1 MERLRSFTRPP
12 PKKEEDLRNE
22 HLKKLSEERVKNWPN
37 TLAAQRKKK
46 EQWKEIRAAEEE
58 AYRVKVDNE
67 ERELREAAAAK
78 AYAKAKYLKFENQD
92 KTKFLRAQQLYS
104 DCVYERQEQIREKEV
119 MKLWEKEKEKAY
131 HEDVMRHVA
140 EGDRREAAELE
151 ARKLKNAVICKQQQ
165 AQLAEFR
172 ENYLERLRIE
182 KRDGELIQKKV
193 ASNLKEDVRAREEE
207 AIKQQL
213 KRNENKLA
221 NEELKKLRL
230 EAAVED
236 QIIDARVKK
245 EVKRKEYYDAEIKK
259 QKARMF
265 AEKQRIKQRL
275 IDNATRNLMNQMA
288 ADESALEEQVEAMR
302 KKEDDLE
309 ALKQRNIKEQKLA
322 IDQACKSAM
331 ARRQRE
337 REEDARQTEEMVKAW
352 RAKNKEIDDEA
363 EADEKRR
370 HDELMDLK
378 KTQYEQREQYRARV
392 RQERADRLSGDT
404 GEANRILQEDLE
416 FRQEAQREIDKAKAA
431 GRPWYMLQKAKEAKE
446 RALFPSGGS
455 GKA

>member
-1 MERLRSFTRPP
+1 
-12 PKKEEDLRNE
+12 
-22 HLKKLSEERVKNWPN
+22 
-37 TLAAQRKKK
+37 
-46 EQWKEIRAAEEE
+46 
-58 AYRVKVDNE
+58 
-67 ERELREAAAAK
+67 
-78 AYAKAKYLKFENQD
+78 
-92 KTKFLRAQQLYS
+92 
-104 DCVYERQEQIREKEV
+104 
-119 MKLWEKEKEKAY
+119 
-131 HEDVMRHVA
+131 
-140 EGDRREAAELE
+140 
-151 ARKLKNAVICKQQQ
+151 
-165 AQLAEFR
+165 
-172 ENYLERLRIE
+172 
-182 KRDGELIQKKV
+182 
-193 ASNLKEDVRAREEE
+193 
-207 AIKQQL
+207 
-213 KRNENKLA
+213 
-221 NEELKKLRL
+221 
-230 EAAVED
+230 
-236 QIIDARVKK
+236 
-245 EVKRKEYYDAEIKK
+245 
-259 QKARMF
+259 MF

-331 ARRQRE
+331 ARRARE
-337 REEDARQTEEMVKAW
+337 RQEDERQTAEMVKAW

-378 KTQYEQREQYRARV
+378 QTQYEQREQYRARV

>member
-1 MERLRSFTRPP
+1 M
-12 PKKEEDLRNE
+12 
-22 HLKKLSEERVKNWPN
+22 
-37 TLAAQRKKK
+37 
-46 EQWKEIRAAEEE
+46 
-58 AYRVKVDNE
+58 
-67 ERELREAAAAK
+67 
-78 AYAKAKYLKFENQD
+78 
-92 KTKFLRAQQLYS
+92 
-104 DCVYERQEQIREKEV
+104 
-119 MKLWEKEKEKAY
+119 
-131 HEDVMRHVA
+131 
-140 EGDRREAAELE
+140 E

-288 ADESALEEQVEAMR
+288 SDEQALEEQVEAMR

-331 ARRQRE
+331 ARRARE
-337 REEDARQTEEMVKAW
+337 RQEDERQTADMVKAW

>member
-1 MERLRSFTRPP
+1 M
-12 PKKEEDLRNE
+12 
-22 HLKKLSEERVKNWPN
+22 
-37 TLAAQRKKK
+37 
-46 EQWKEIRAAEEE
+46 
-58 AYRVKVDNE
+58 
-67 ERELREAAAAK
+67 
-78 AYAKAKYLKFENQD
+78 
-92 KTKFLRAQQLYS
+92 
-104 DCVYERQEQIREKEV
+104 
-119 MKLWEKEKEKAY
+119 
-131 HEDVMRHVA
+131 
-140 EGDRREAAELE
+140 
-151 ARKLKNAVICKQQQ
+151 
-165 AQLAEFR
+165 
-172 ENYLERLRIE
+172 
-182 KRDGELIQKKV
+182 
-193 ASNLKEDVRAREEE
+193 
-207 AIKQQL
+207 
-213 KRNENKLA
+213 
-221 NEELKKLRL
+221 
-230 EAAVED
+230 
-236 QIIDARVKK
+236 
-245 EVKRKEYYDAEIKK
+245 KRKEYYDAEIKK

-446 RALFPSGGS
+446 RALFRPGGRGRPKLS
-455 GKA
+455 SSFLARRRASLTWLVEGGESARGPASSLRPAATRQLALRLASEKPVFSWPRLALTANATYRV